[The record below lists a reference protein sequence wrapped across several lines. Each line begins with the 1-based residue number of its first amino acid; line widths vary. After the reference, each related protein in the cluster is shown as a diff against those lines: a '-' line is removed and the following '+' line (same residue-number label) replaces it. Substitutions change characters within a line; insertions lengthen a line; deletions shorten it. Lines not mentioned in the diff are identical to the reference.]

1 MGYVPLALPTPDLNL
16 LASVTGAWRTMRS
29 RTSSHDEF
37 LHAVRVLETGAARLA
52 EALLR
57 ETRMKAEYNRNP
69 TSPVLCLTGGGG
81 MVRHQLDLKQGDPGI
96 LLADIAVRKV
106 YATAYGRHVDDH
118 RSDGGTLT
126 QEMWD
131 NGVMHHPAIL
141 ALEAVAG
148 RLVKPGRPKASS
160 NLLIRSEG
168 VGRGDVVV
176 HPGSPVVPWAGHRP
190 TRMEIGLRL
199 PETVVLAMAGRT
211 LGEVMES
218 GLSGEAAEAFSK
230 CRIASSTMG
239 RTGKRFH
246 LVLEPTLPLPR
257 GGPLDDVH
265 HDTWS
270 AMLSARVPL

>member
-1 MGYVPLALPTPDLNL
+1 MGHVPLTLPLPDPDL
-16 LASVTGAWRTMRS
+16 LASVTEAWRTMRS

-37 LHAVRVLETGAARLA
+37 LHAVRALESGVARLA
-52 EALLR
+52 ETVLR

-69 TSPVLCLTGGGG
+69 SSPVLCLTGGGG
-81 MVRHQLDLKQGDPGI
+81 IVFHQLDMKQGDPGI
-96 LLADIAVRKV
+96 QLAEIAVRKI
-106 YATAYGRHVDDH
+106 YAIAYGRHVDDH
-118 RSDGGTLT
+118 RSAGGEYTMG
-126 QEMWD
+126 MWE

-168 VGRGDVVV
+168 AGRGDVVV

-199 PETVVLAMAGRT
+199 PETVVLAMAGRK
-211 LGEVMES
+211 LGDVMES
-218 GLSGEAAEAFSK
+218 GLTGEAAEAFSN

-246 LVLEPTLPLPR
+246 LILEPTLPVPR

-265 HDTWS
+265 HDTWTD
-270 AMLSARVPL
+270 MLSTRVPL